1 MSCRGRAE
9 YLGGIGLG
17 LDWDWIGIGLGLDW
31 DWMDLRVGG
40 GIEHL
45 TVTAMPYGA
54 NNNILIASTLRVHL
68 INATLKEIEE
78 NIRSTNIWILL
89 HILLMVKPA

>member
-1 MSCRGRAE
+1 M
-9 YLGGIGLG
+9 G
-17 LDWDWIGIGLGLDW
+17 LDWDWIGIGLDW
-31 DWMDLRVGG
+31 DWIRIGLGLDGSPGG
-40 GIEHL
+40 RGYR
-45 TVTAMPYGA
+45 APYGA